1 MTRKESMK
9 GEKAFYLIAVQS
21 NGHIHVIDPSA
32 GSICA
37 HFVADAGENP
47 RVDICKDFQKMLA
60 VD

>member
-1 MTRKESMK
+1 MK